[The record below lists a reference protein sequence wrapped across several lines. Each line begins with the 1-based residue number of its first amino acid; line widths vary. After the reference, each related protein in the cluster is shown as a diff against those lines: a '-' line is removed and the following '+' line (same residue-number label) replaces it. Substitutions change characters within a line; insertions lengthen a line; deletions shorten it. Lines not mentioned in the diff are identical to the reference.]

1 MISKQMNR
9 IPTTVKNKELVEKRR
24 NQIVLAAIKLF
35 SQKGYHKATLRE
47 LAEEAGLSYGNVY
60 DYVGSK
66 EDIFSLIHDYA
77 ANLTVQ
83 ALQDSI
89 ANVTDPVEKLRRI
102 VRAEFKL
109 MDQFAD
115 AILLIYQE
123 SHILSKPFLYKLLQ
137 KERQHVELLEKAI
150 EESIDKGQLRKCNIR
165 LTANFIKSMIDAW
178 VIKRWDLRGFVNR
191 LEAEQSIMDLVFNG
205 LLAEPGSGT
214 GHNHKPQPSLYQSSC
229 SLRGHT
235 ALLVNTGTPIG
246 TEICNS
252 LQSCGVKIAIHCE
265 PYTPTRENPVGCEL
279 GSEVT
284 FYSTSDYGS
293 MNAELYRQIERD
305 LGQVDIFIHDLGSG
319 VLDLNV
325 STGGD
330 AGRRLDAN
338 LRVAEEIA
346 AVFQKDTS
354 RKTPHRIIF
363 IAPWGWDRYLDEI
376 HFEIAK
382 AGATALTHSLAKRV
396 SKRGMNVNCVVP
408 GFIKSTRPSNLEKQ
422 LGAEVQKMIPSGF
435 MGDISDVVETIFYL
449 SGDAAKY
456 VTGQILNVSG
466 GLA

>member
-1 MISKQMNR
+1 MNK

-24 NQIVLAAIKLF
+24 SQIILAAIKIF

-47 LAEEAGLSYGNVY
+47 LADEAGLSYGNVY

-77 ANLTVQ
+77 ANLTVK

-109 MDQFAD
+109 MDLFAD

-123 SHILSKPFLYKLLQ
+123 SHILSKPFLHRLLK
-137 KERQHVELLEKAI
+137 KERQHVELIEKAI
-150 EESIDKGQLRKCNIR
+150 EESINKGQLRKCNIR

-178 VIKRWDLRGFVNR
+178 VIKRWDLRGFANR

-205 LLAEPGSGT
+205 LLAEQRTEASLY
-214 GHNHKPQPSLYQSSC
+214 HKPQLSSYQSPN

-235 ALLVNTGTPIG
+235 ALLVNSGTPIG

-252 LQSCGVKIAIHCE
+252 LQSRGVKLAIHSA
-265 PYTPTRENPVGCEL
+265 PYTPTRENPVSCEL

-284 FYSTSDYGS
+284 FYSTSDYGV
-293 MNAELYRQIERD
+293 MTAGLYKQIEKD

-319 VLDLNV
+319 VLDINV
-325 STGGD
+325 SQGVDTGG
-330 AGRRLDAN
+330 RLDVN

-346 AVFQKDTS
+346 GMFQKDIE
-354 RKTPHRIIF
+354 RKTPHRVIF

-376 HFEIAK
+376 QFEIAK
-382 AGATALTHSLAKRV
+382 AGAIALTHSLAKHM
-396 SKRGMNVNCVVP
+396 SKKGMNVNCIVP
-408 GFIKSTRPSNLEKQ
+408 GFIKTTRPSSLEKQ
-422 LGAEVQKMIPSGF
+422 LGEAVRKKIPIGF
-435 MGDISDVVETIFYL
+435 MGDINDVVETIFYL

-456 VTGQILNVSG
+456 ITGQIINVSG
-466 GLA
+466 GLV